1 MKPTPVFNRALC
13 LSVVCLVAFGWGL
26 RAAQDDTTRDIK
38 RKYREFAAQ
47 RAKPTRP
54 KAATVSA
61 RKKSPSPETSSEPS
75 PDAAPVTLANAVG
88 VTAWRLRPAETRKLS
103 HSENTLIAGWTAER
117 LSSNTRLLPGDRV
130 RFTVEVPREGYL
142 YVVSREQ
149 FADGSFGEPS
159 LIFPTTRIRNGSNR
173 VSPGLLVGIP
183 ALEDNPPFFTLE
195 RSRPDQVAESV
206 SILVTPEPISTLA
219 IGREP
224 VTLTREQFAEWRRL
238 ETNVEKIE
246 LAQTD
251 TKGYTAVEHA
261 AERGLK
267 TRRLTQGDPLPQ
279 TLYRLNSANDRL
291 FVTFPIPISK

>member
-1 MKPTPVFNRALC
+1 VKPTPVFNRALC

-54 KAATVSA
+54 KAATVAA
-61 RKKSPSPETSSEPS
+61 RKKSPSSEPS

-88 VTAWRLRPAETRKLS
+88 V
-103 HSENTLIAGWTAER
+103 TAER

-149 FADGSFGEPS
+149 FADGSFGEPT

-246 LAQTD
+246 LAQSD

-267 TRRLTQGDPLPQ
+267 TRKLTQGDPLPQ